1 MRLLLFAFFLCF
13 SYVIH
18 AQQYRIKY
26 SYSEEWKIKKIP
38 DSLFKS
44 KEVADKYLSDLH
56 NSYLEKGYL
65 LFSIDSIEES
75 ALYRSVVI
83 RLGPLFKEAKLE
95 LDSSEK
101 VFLRRNGFTQEY
113 LKINRNSLKN
123 HLKTISDVYLNN
135 GYPFAKIQ
143 IIDCKFS
150 EKTRL
155 VGKISID
162 RGEKFKWGNI
172 VIKGDS
178 SVFPSLIYN
187 LSGIKSGKFYNESL
201 LKEMDKEIEFLP
213 FIDQYRKPELLFYDQ
228 KVDVY
233 LYLKSRPVSS
243 INGALGL
250 QPNPLTQRMA
260 FTGQLQ
266 LKLQNALKR
275 AELFEMNWRSIQPGT
290 QNLFIQSN
298 VPYLFKTRFGLDGKF
313 NFYKRDSSFLEIKS
327 NFGVTYS
334 LKNNFTLK
342 GFYSFWSNSVLN
354 ASSAQFNYTSTSLNS
369 YGFSLN
375 RKNVDYAPNPR
386 KGSLLFVE
394 LALGNRT
401 VRSQEKSDLSAK
413 GQCIIEK
420 YMPLAKRHILKFGA
434 NLEWVFNDTTYA
446 NERLRFGGLNS
457 LRGFNE
463 EELFATSFLTGLVE
477 YRFLLDKNSTLFGFY
492 NQAWYEDN
500 SVLNYQKDSPLG
512 FGLGL
517 SFGTKLG
524 IFSVTYALGKQL
536 SNSIQLNQGKIH
548 IGFVSY
554 F

>member
-420 YMPLAKRHILKFGA
+420 YVPLAKRHILKFGA

>member
-1 MRLLLFAFFLCF
+1 MRLLLFSFFFCYTY
-13 SYVIH
+13 SSH
-18 AQQYRIKY
+18 AQQYRIRYLY
-26 SYSEEWKIKKIP
+26 SDEWKTRKIP

-65 LFSIDSIEES
+65 LFSIDSNEES
-75 ALYRSVVI
+75 AQVRNVVI
-83 RLGPLFKEAKLE
+83 HLGPLFQEARLV

-101 VFLRRNGFTQEY
+101 VYLKRNGFTQEN

-123 HLKTISDVYLNN
+123 HLKTILEVYLNN

-143 IIDCKFS
+143 ITDCKFS

-162 RGEKFKWGNI
+162 RGEKFKWGNV

-178 SVFPSLIYN
+178 SVLPSLIYN

-201 LKEMDKEIEFLP
+201 LKDMDKEIDFLP
-213 FIDQYRKPELLFYDQ
+213 FIDQYRKTELLFYDQ

-243 INGALGL
+243 VNGALGL
-250 QPNPLTQRMA
+250 QPNPVTQRMA

-334 LKNNFTLK
+334 LKNNFMLK

-354 ASSAQFNYTSTSLNS
+354 ASSAQLNYTSTSLNS

-375 RKNVDYAPNPR
+375 RKNFDYAPNPH

-401 VRSQEKSDLSAK
+401 VRSLEKSELSAK

-420 YMPLAKRHILKFGA
+420 YVPLAKRHILKFGA

-477 YRFLLDKNSTLFGFY
+477 YRFLLDKNSTLFAFY

-500 SVLNYQKDSPLG
+500 SVLKYQNDSPLG

>member
-13 SYVIH
+13 SYVFH

-65 LFSIDSIEES
+65 LFSIDSMEES

-101 VFLRRNGFTQEY
+101 VFLKRNGFTQEY

-123 HLKTISDVYLNN
+123 HLKTISEVYLNN

-187 LSGIKSGKFYNESL
+187 LSGIKPGKFYNESL

-250 QPNPLTQRMA
+250 QPNPLTQGMA

-375 RKNVDYAPNPR
+375 RKNFDYAPNPR

-413 GQCIIEK
+413 GQCIFEK
-420 YMPLAKRHILKFGA
+420 YVPLAKRHILKFGA

-500 SVLNYQKDSPLG
+500 SVLKYQKDSPLG

>member
-1 MRLLLFAFFLCF
+1 MRLLLYSFFFCYTY
-13 SYVIH
+13 SSH
-18 AQQYRIKY
+18 AQQYRIRY
-26 SYSEEWKIKKIP
+26 SYSDEWKTRKIS

-44 KEVADKYLSDLH
+44 KEVADKYISDLH

-65 LFSIDSIEES
+65 LFSIDSNEES
-75 ALYRSVVI
+75 AQVRNVVI
-83 RLGPLFKEAKLE
+83 HLGPLFQEARLV

-123 HLKTISDVYLNN
+123 HLKTISEVYLNN

-143 IIDCKFS
+143 ITDCKFS

-243 INGALGL
+243 VNGALGL
-250 QPNPLTQRMA
+250 QPNPVTQRMA

-334 LKNNFTLK
+334 LKNNFMLK

-354 ASSAQFNYTSTSLNS
+354 ASSAQLNYTSTSLNS

-375 RKNVDYAPNPR
+375 RKNFDYAPNPR

-401 VRSQEKSDLSAK
+401 VRSLEKSELSAK

-420 YMPLAKRHILKFGA
+420 YVPLAKRHILKFGA

-463 EELFATSFLTGLVE
+463 EELFATSFITGLVE
-477 YRFLLDKNSTLFGFY
+477 YRFLLDKNSTLFAFY

-500 SVLNYQKDSPLG
+500 SALKYQNDSPLG
-512 FGLGL
+512 FGIGL

-524 IFSVTYALGKQL
+524 IFSVTYALGKEL

>member
-1 MRLLLFAFFLCF
+1 MRLLLYSFFFCYTY
-13 SYVIH
+13 SSH
-18 AQQYRIKY
+18 AQQYRIRY
-26 SYSEEWKIKKIP
+26 SYSDEWKIRKIS

-44 KEVADKYLSDLH
+44 KEVADKYISDLH

-65 LFSIDSIEES
+65 LFSIDSNEES
-75 ALYRSVVI
+75 AQVRNVVI
-83 RLGPLFKEAKLE
+83 HLGPLFQEARLV

-101 VFLRRNGFTQEY
+101 VYLKRNGFTQEN

-123 HLKTISDVYLNN
+123 HLKTILEVYLNN

-143 IIDCKFS
+143 ITDCKFS

-162 RGEKFKWGNI
+162 RGEKFKWGNV

-178 SVFPSLIYN
+178 SVLPSLIYN

-201 LKEMDKEIEFLP
+201 LKDMDKEIDFLP
-213 FIDQYRKPELLFYDQ
+213 FIDQYRKTELLFYDQ

-243 INGALGL
+243 VNGALGL
-250 QPNPLTQRMA
+250 QPNPVTQRLA

-334 LKNNFTLK
+334 LKNNFMLK

-354 ASSAQFNYTSTSLNS
+354 ASSAQLNYTSTSLNS

-375 RKNVDYAPNPR
+375 RKNFDYAPNPR

-401 VRSQEKSDLSAK
+401 VRSLEKSELSAK

-420 YMPLAKRHILKFGA
+420 YVPLAKRHILKFGA

-492 NQAWYEDN
+492 NQTWYEDN
-500 SVLNYQKDSPLG
+500 SVLKYQNDSPLG

>member
-143 IIDCKFS
+143 ISDCKFA
-150 EKTRL
+150 EKTRI

-162 RGEKFKWGNI
+162 RGKRFKWGNI

-243 INGALGL
+243 VNGALGL
-250 QPNPLTQRMA
+250 QPNPVTQRMA

-500 SVLNYQKDSPLG
+500 SVLKYQKDSPLG